1 MFFILSCG
9 LGATNTWARRFE
21 RPDDLVAT
29 RCRTTDGWWYRRF
42 IGENPYAVRAIGKQG
57 SWSGIV
63 YSRFSASEAEE
74 VIDYEIDY
82 FGKLNRGFE
91 WKVNSHD
98 DPSDLLARLRLRG
111 FAIGEEEGPND
122 PRFGGVAASPAS
134 TTTGRC
140 HQRAGA
146 GRFRNRRFT
155 GSGSCDLGAVTYDP
169 RVPPG

>member
-1 MFFILSCG
+1 VLLTLGRDALNDRMIL
-9 LGATNTWARRFE
+9 LLLDAE
-21 RPDDLVAT
+21 RQTVGG
-29 RCRTTDGWWYRRF
+29 TDVSL
-42 IGENPYAVRAIGKQG
+42 EKTPYAVRAIGKQG

-63 YSRFSASEAEE
+63 YSLFSASEAEE

-91 WKVNSHD
+91 WKVYSHD

-146 GRFRNRRFT
+146 GRFRNRRFP